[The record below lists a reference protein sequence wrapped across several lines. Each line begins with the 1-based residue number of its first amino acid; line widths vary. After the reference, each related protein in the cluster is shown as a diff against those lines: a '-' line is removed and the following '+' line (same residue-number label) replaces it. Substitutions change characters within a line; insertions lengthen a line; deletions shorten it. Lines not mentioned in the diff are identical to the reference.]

1 MYTQIQNKVYLLWP
15 FSSAINYGSKMT
27 INMKPSNQP
36 TQKAKQK
43 QTSTSLR
50 ICFNIGGP
58 TKLAIKWFF
67 QVESVPSCTEMATKN
82 KVKTEHVCPY
92 KKIYCH
98 VKFHT
103 AIESGAHFVFFL
115 FLNLYC
121 FVTDYRCADVLHLC
135 VCWVLGCVRIPSAF
149 VGCRMCACWT
159 DCHCTDIHSTQSFWS
174 WGAVE
179 QYCTLPLPFKPMLVH
194 CSQLCN
200 MLIRQSNKHQFK
212 SITSLF

>member
-1 MYTQIQNKVYLLWP
+1 
-15 FSSAINYGSKMT
+15 
-27 INMKPSNQP
+27 MKPSNQP
-36 TQKAKQK
+36 TQKPKQK

-103 AIESGAHFVFFL
+103 AIESGAHFVFFFVFKSLL
-115 FLNLYC
+115 FRNGLQMCRRVALVRLLSARLC
-121 FVTDYRCADVLHLC
+121 SDSLC
-135 VCWVLGCVRIPSAF
+135 VCWLQNVCL
-149 VGCRMCACWT
+149 
-159 DCHCTDIHSTQSFWS
+159 
-174 WGAVE
+174 
-179 QYCTLPLPFKPMLVH
+179 L
-194 CSQLCN
+194 N
-200 MLIRQSNKHQFK
+200 
-212 SITSLF
+212 